1 MTKFEMI
8 IDEETEGSL
17 EFLENVKNIST
28 SCERVKP
35 GEYNVT
41 APTIDMFN
49 LVEANIDTVVSIYPV
64 I

>member
-1 MTKFEMI
+1 MTNFQMT
-8 IDEETEGSL
+8 IDEEAEGSL

-41 APTIDMFN
+41 APTIDMFK
-49 LVEANIDTVVSIYPV
+49 LV
-64 I
+64 